1 MMDETATNGPHQRYG
16 PPTSHDLDGTEVG
29 NVKVG
34 LKEHPERREHVAPIC
49 TRCRY
54 SPDCDPD
61 HLGQH

>member
-34 LKEHPERREHVAPIC
+34 I
-49 TRCRY
+49 
-54 SPDCDPD
+54 
-61 HLGQH
+61 